1 VPRRTTLVAGLAAV
15 SFSLPTVAIAE
26 GYSFGERVLKRGH
39 SGSDVRTLQR
49 YLTQVGVY
57 TTADGQFGPR
67 TARSVRSWER
77 RADRRV
83 NARVSR
89 GEARRLRTEARQGLQ
104 TQQQAPAAAPAGEQ
118 ATLGPDGK
126 AIAPASAPQ
135 PVKDLIA
142 AANRIH
148 GKPYKYGGGHG
159 TWNDSGYD
167 CSGAMSYAL
176 HGAGLLKR
184 ARTSGGFTTY
194 GRAGEG
200 SWITVYAHGGHG
212 YLVVAGLRFDTG
224 WNNAGKGPRWS
235 DVMRPSDGYTVRHP
249 RDL

>member
-1 VPRRTTLVAGLAAV
+1 M
-15 SFSLPTVAIAE
+15 
-26 GYSFGERVLKRGH
+26 
-39 SGSDVRTLQR
+39 RTLQR
-49 YLTQVGVY
+49 YLTRVGLY
-57 TTADGQFGPR
+57 TSADGQFGPR
-67 TARSVRSWER
+67 TARRVRSWER
-77 RADRRV
+77 RSDRLV

-89 GEARRLRTEARQGLQ
+89 RDARKLKAEVTSRQP
-104 TQQQAPAAAPAGEQ
+104 QAETLVAPAGDQ

-126 AIAPASAPQ
+126 AIAPAAAPQ
-135 PVKDLIA
+135 QVKDLIA

-148 GKPYKYGGGHG
+148 GKPYKYGGGHAR
-159 TWNDSGYD
+159 WNDTGYD

-184 ARTSGGFTTY
+184 PRTSGDFTTY
-194 GRAGEG
+194 GRAGNG

-235 DVMRPSDGYTVRHP
+235 DVVRPSDGYTVRHP
-249 RDL
+249 AGL

>member
-1 VPRRTTLVAGLAAV
+1 VPRRTTLLVAGLAAA
-15 SFSLPTVAIAE
+15 SLALPTVAIAQ

-39 SGSDVRTLQR
+39 SGGDVRTLQR
-49 YLTQVGVY
+49 YLTRVGVE

-67 TARSVRSWER
+67 TARSVRAWER
-77 RADRRV
+77 RAARSV

-89 GEARRLRTEARQGLQ
+89 SDARKLRAEVDDGMQ
-104 TQQQAPAAAPAGEQ
+104 TQSLPPVAPAGEK

-135 PVKDLIA
+135 EVKDLIA

-148 GKPYKYGGGHG
+148 GKPYKYGGGHAR
-159 TWNDSGYD
+159 WNDTGYD

-184 ARTSGGFTTY
+184 PRTSGGFTTY
-194 GRAGEG
+194 GQAGKGE
-200 SWITVYAHGGHG
+200 WITVYSHSGHG

-235 DVMRPSDGYTVRHP
+235 KVMRPSDGYTVRHP
-249 RDL
+249 AGL

>member
-1 VPRRTTLVAGLAAV
+1 VPRRRTLVAGLAAV
-15 SFSLPTVAIAE
+15 SFTLPTVAIAQ
-26 GYSFGERVLKRGH
+26 GYSFGERVLKRGQ

-49 YLTQVGVY
+49 YLTRVGVP

-67 TARSVRSWER
+67 TAGSVRTWER
-77 RADRRV
+77 RSDRRV

-89 GEARRLRTEARQGLQ
+89 GEARRLRSEVGQGMQ
-104 TQQQAPAAAPAGEQ
+104 TQQAPAAPAGEE
-118 ATLGPDGK
+118 AALGPDGK

-135 PVKDLIA
+135 QVKDLIA

-148 GKPYKYGGGHG
+148 GKPYKYGGGHA

-176 HGAGLLKR
+176 HGAGLLKHPR
-184 ARTSGGFTTY
+184 ASGGFTTY
-194 GRAGEG
+194 GRAGKG
-200 SWITVYAHGGHG
+200 TWITVYAHGGHG

-235 DVMRPSDGYTVRHP
+235 DVMRPSDGYAVRHP

>member
-15 SFSLPTVAIAE
+15 SFTLPTVAVAE
-26 GYSFGERVLKRGH
+26 GYSFGERALKRGH

-49 YLTQVGVY
+49 YLTRVGVP

-67 TARSVRSWER
+67 TASSVRTWES

-89 GEARRLRTEARQGLQ
+89 PEARTLRSEVRQGMQ
-104 TQQQAPAAAPAGEQ
+104 TQAAPPAPAADK

-135 PVKDLIA
+135 QVKDLIA

-148 GKPYKYGGGHG
+148 GKPYRYGGGHG
-159 TWNDSGYD
+159 RWNDSGYD

-194 GRAGEG
+194 GRAGKG
-200 SWITVYAHGGHG
+200 AWITVYAHSGHG

-235 DVMRPSDGYTVRHP
+235 DVMRPADGYTIRHP
-249 RDL
+249 AGL

>member
-1 VPRRTTLVAGLAAV
+1 MPRRTTLVAGLAVAGLT
-15 SFSLPTVAIAE
+15 LPTVAIAE
-26 GYSFGERVLKRGH
+26 GYSFGERVLKRGT

-49 YLTQVGVY
+49 YLTRVGVD

-77 RADRRV
+77 RSDRRV

-89 GEARRLRTEARQGLQ
+89 GDARRLRFQVQQRIQ
-104 TQQQAPAAAPAGEQ
+104 TQPAPAAVPAGEQ

-135 PVKDLIA
+135 QVKDLIA

-159 TWNDSGYD
+159 TWNDTGYD

-184 ARTSGGFTTY
+184 PRASGGFTTY
-194 GRAGEG
+194 GRAGKG
-200 SWITVYAHGGHG
+200 SWITIYAHGGHG

-235 DVMRPSDGYTVRHP
+235 DVMRPSDGYVVRHP
-249 RDL
+249 AGL

>member
-1 VPRRTTLVAGLAAV
+1 VPRRTSLAAGLAA
-15 SFSLPTVAIAE
+15 FSIVLPTTAAAA
-26 GYSFGERVLKRGH
+26 GYRFGDRTLRQGS

-49 YLTQVGVY
+49 YLTRVGLY
-57 TTADGQFGPR
+57 TSADGQFGPR
-67 TARSVRSWER
+67 TARRVRSWER
-77 RADRRV
+77 RSDRLV

-89 GEARRLRTEARQGLQ
+89 RDARKLKAEVTSRQP
-104 TQQQAPAAAPAGEQ
+104 QAETLVAPAGDQ

-126 AIAPASAPQ
+126 AIAPAAAPQ
-135 PVKDLIA
+135 QVKDLIA

-148 GKPYKYGGGHG
+148 GKPYKYGGGHAR
-159 TWNDSGYD
+159 WNDTGYD

-184 ARTSGGFTTY
+184 PRTSGDFTTY
-194 GRAGEG
+194 GRAGNG

-235 DVMRPSDGYTVRHP
+235 DVVRPSDGYTVRHP
-249 RDL
+249 AGL

>member
-1 VPRRTTLVAGLAAV
+1 VPRRTTLVAGLAAAG
-15 SFSLPTVAIAE
+15 FALPTVAIAQ
-26 GYSFGERVLKRGH
+26 GYSFGERVLKQGH
-39 SGSDVRTLQR
+39 SGGDVRTLQR
-49 YLTQVGVY
+49 YLTRVGVE

-67 TARSVRSWER
+67 TARSVRAWER
-77 RADRRV
+77 HAERRV

-89 GEARRLRTEARQGLQ
+89 RDARKLRAQVSDGMQ
-104 TQQQAPAAAPAGEQ
+104 TDSLPPVAPAGEK
-118 ATLGPDGK
+118 ATLAPDGK
-126 AIAPASAPQ
+126 AIAPPSAPQ
-135 PVKDLIA
+135 EVHDLIA

-148 GKPYKYGGGHG
+148 GKPYKYGGGHARFSD
-159 TWNDSGYD
+159 TGYD

-194 GRAGEG
+194 GRAGKG

-212 YLVVAGLRFDTG
+212 YLVVAGLRFDSG

-249 RDL
+249 RGL

>member
-1 VPRRTTLVAGLAAV
+1 VPRRTTLVAGLAAA
-15 SFSLPTVAIAE
+15 SFTLPTVAIAE
-26 GYSFGERVLKRGH
+26 GYSFGERVLKRGN

-49 YLTQVGVY
+49 YLTRVGVP
-57 TTADGQFGPR
+57 TNADGQFGPR
-67 TARSVRSWER
+67 TAASVRDWER
-77 RADRRV
+77 RSDRRV

-89 GEARRLRTEARQGLQ
+89 GEARGLRSEVRQGMQ
-104 TQQQAPAAAPAGEQ
+104 TQQAPVTPAGEE

-135 PVKDLIA
+135 QVKDLIA

-148 GKPYKYGGGHG
+148 GKPYKYGGGHARFD
-159 TWNDSGYD
+159 DSGYD

-184 ARTSGGFTTY
+184 PRASGGFTTY
-194 GRAGEG
+194 GRAGKGE
-200 SWITVYAHGGHG
+200 WITVYAHGGHG

-249 RDL
+249 AGL

>member
-1 VPRRTTLVAGLAAV
+1 MPRRTTLVAGLAAV
-15 SFSLPTVAIAE
+15 SFTLPTVAIAE
-26 GYSFGERVLKRGH
+26 GYSFGERALKRGH

-49 YLTQVGVY
+49 YLTRVGVH

-77 RADRRV
+77 RRDRRV

-89 GEARRLRTEARQGLQ
+89 REARKLRFEVRQAMQ
-104 TQQQAPAAAPAGEQ
+104 TQQAPAAPAGEQ

-126 AIAPASAPQ
+126 AITPASAPQ
-135 PVKDLIA
+135 QVKDLIA

-148 GKPYKYGGGHG
+148 GKPYKYGGGHAR
-159 TWNDSGYD
+159 WNDTGYD

-176 HGAGLLKR
+176 HGAGLLSR
-184 ARTSGGFTTY
+184 PRTSGGFMTY

-235 DVMRPSDGYTVRHP
+235 EVMRPSDGYTVRHP
-249 RDL
+249 RGL

>member
-15 SFSLPTVAIAE
+15 SLTLPTVAIAE
-26 GYSFGERVLKRGH
+26 GYSFGERTLKRGH

-49 YLTQVGVY
+49 YLTRVGVF

-67 TARSVRSWER
+67 TAASVRSWEQR
-77 RADRRV
+77 SNRRV
-83 NARVSR
+83 DARVSR
-89 GEARRLRTEARQGLQ
+89 GEARGLRSEVRQGMQ
-104 TQQQAPAAAPAGEQ
+104 TQAPAAPAGEQ

-135 PVKDLIA
+135 QVKDLIA

-148 GKPYKYGGGHG
+148 GKPYKYGGGHAR
-159 TWNDSGYD
+159 WNDTGYD

-176 HGAGLLKR
+176 HGAGLLSR
-184 ARTSGGFTTY
+184 PRTSGGFTTY
-194 GRAGEG
+194 GRAGKG

-249 RDL
+249 RGL

>member
-1 VPRRTTLVAGLAAV
+1 VPRRTPLVAGLAAAG
-15 SFSLPTVAIAE
+15 FALPTVAIAE
-26 GYSFGERVLKRGH
+26 GYSFGERVLKRGQ
-39 SGSDVRTLQR
+39 SGGDVRTLQR
-49 YLTQVGVY
+49 YLTRVGVE

-67 TARSVRSWER
+67 TARSVRSWEQ
-77 RADRRV
+77 RAQRRV

-89 GEARRLRTEARQGLQ
+89 GEARTLRSEVQEGMQ
-104 TQQQAPAAAPAGEQ
+104 TQTPEAPSGEQ
-118 ATLGPDGK
+118 ATLGSDGK

-135 PVKDLIA
+135 QVKDLIA

-148 GKPYKYGGGHG
+148 GKPYKYGGGHARRE
-159 TWNDSGYD
+159 DSGYD

-184 ARTSGGFTTY
+184 PRASGGFTAY
-194 GRAGEG
+194 GRAGKG
-200 SWITVYAHGGHG
+200 QWITVYAHGGHG

-235 DVMRPSDGYTVRHP
+235 AVMRPSDGYTVRHP
-249 RDL
+249 AGL